1 MLATR
6 EVRRAKTRF
15 SLLIGAVGL
24 LVFLIL
30 FQWTLLGSL
39 LQGFTGA
46 VENQSAPVLVYNK
59 DARKIID
66 ASVIT
71 PGILESVAKVDGV
84 AQAAPWSSATFTVD
98 AAGVDVD
105 ATVIGYQPDGP
116 GGPTRLVEGRLP
128 AGPTEAVAS
137 REDRRKGF
145 DIGSTVI
152 STAGDVNLTVV
163 GLTESSRSNVAP
175 TMFVTN
181 EGFAGLKRAANPD
194 TKVVFPSLIAVQPAP
209 GVDPAT
215 LAARI
220 TAQVPGT
227 EALTRAQA
235 IEGAPGVDQIKTSFY
250 GIIGLA
256 YVVVVLVIGFFLL
269 ILTVQKMPSLVLLRA
284 VGAPAGFLI
293 RGILEQMLFVV
304 GGGLVVGLALLYGAV
319 AAAKVGLPL
328 QIDVG
333 AVVVISAAVVIGA
346 LIASTFAFL
355 RVALIE
361 PYNIVTRQ
369 SLGGT

>member
-1 MLATR
+1 
-6 EVRRAKTRF
+6 VRRAKTRF
-15 SLLIGAVGL
+15 SLLIGAVGPR
-24 LVFLIL
+24 VPHPVPVDP
-30 FQWTLLGSL
+30 LGSL

-71 PGILESVAKVDGV
+71 PSILRVGGQGRRRGPGRPLVIGHLHRRRRRRR
-84 AQAAPWSSATFTVD
+84 
-98 AAGVDVD
+98 VD

-284 VGAPAGFLI
+284 VGAPVGFLI